1 MRRREETEKEK
12 EENIFFREKEI
23 TGRKGRKTF
32 RAEKYFFLDENDSNI
47 KLKMENVFLGW
58 TINLLGEKIV
68 GKENKAPFLL
78 LELGSLLVQ
87 TGVIAPSLKRL
98 PKTT

>member
-1 MRRREETEKEK
+1 
-12 EENIFFREKEI
+12 
-23 TGRKGRKTF
+23 
-32 RAEKYFFLDENDSNI
+32 
-47 KLKMENVFLGW
+47 MENVFLGW

-98 PKTT
+98 PKTTWRMFSAKGGGGVARGGTPHSAKPFWAQ